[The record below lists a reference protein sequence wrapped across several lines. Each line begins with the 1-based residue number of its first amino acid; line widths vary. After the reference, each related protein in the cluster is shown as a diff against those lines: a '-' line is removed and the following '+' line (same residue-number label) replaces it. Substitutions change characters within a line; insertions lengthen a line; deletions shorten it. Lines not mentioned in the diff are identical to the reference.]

1 VFTGII
7 TLGFGLRT
15 TSRHLEVLNPPVE
28 TEPHIAAVARAN
40 DESGAERMI
49 PADLPEPDVLVV
61 GAGNAA
67 ANAALAAHEAG
78 ARVAMLEAAPEDAR
92 AGNSAFTGGAFRF
105 VHEGVTDLLRIAPD
119 IESLD
124 LANIDFGTYTR
135 EQYFDDMGRLTEYRC
150 DPELTDILISGSTD
164 AAIWLRRHGVRFQP
178 ALGRQAFKVDGRF
191 KFWGGLACHI
201 LGGGLHLTQTLHGA
215 LSRAGIPV
223 LYRARAVR
231 LLQDDTR
238 VCGVRV
244 VHGGRG
250 HDLRAKAVVLACGG
264 FESNPEMRARYLGP
278 NWDLAKVRGTRYNTG
293 LGHLMAMEIGAAV
306 TGHWSGAHVVQ
317 WDMNAPEY
325 GDITVGDRFQKH
337 NYPFGILVN
346 ARGERFLDEGLDFH
360 SYTYAKYGHEVM
372 RQPGLFAWQVFDQKI
387 VHLLRDE
394 YRITRITK
402 EQGATLEELAG
413 KLAGVDTRGFLRTV
427 EAYNAAPR
435 PDVPFNPNV
444 HDGLRTF
451 GLAIDK
457 TNWANRL
464 DKPPFHAYGVTAGI
478 TFTFGGLK
486 VSNRAEVVDTS
497 GEPIGGLFAAGEIVG
512 GLYYHN
518 YGSGTGLVAGV
529 VFGRLGGEGA
539 ARAAGCSPTNC

>member
-1 VFTGII
+1 MT
-7 TLGFGLRT
+7 
-15 TSRHLEVLNPPVE
+15 P
-28 TEPHIAAVARAN
+28 
-40 DESGAERMI
+40 AE
-49 PADLPEPDVLVV
+49 LPQPDILVV

-78 ARVAMLEAAPEDAR
+78 ARVAMIETAPEEAR

-105 VHEGVTDLLRIAPD
+105 VHEGVKDLLRIAPD

-124 LANIDFGTYTR
+124 LDTIDFGTYTR

-201 LGGGLHLTQTLHGA
+201 LGGGLHLTQTLHEA

-223 LYRARAVR
+223 LYRTQAIG
-231 LLQDDTR
+231 LLQDDAR
-238 VCGVRV
+238 VSGVRV
-244 VHGGRG
+244 VHGGRRY
-250 HDLRAKAVVLACGG
+250 DLRAKAVVLACGG

-293 LGHLMAMEIGAAV
+293 WGHRMAMDIGAAV
-306 TGHWSGAHVVQ
+306 TGHWSGAHAVQ
-317 WDMNAPEY
+317 WDMNAPEF
-325 GDITVGDRFQKH
+325 GDITIGDRFQKH

-387 VHLLRDE
+387 VHLLREE
-394 YRITRITK
+394 YRIARITK
-402 EQGATLEELAG
+402 EQANTLEELAG
-413 KLAGVDTRGFLRTV
+413 KLTGVDPRGFLRTV
-427 EAYNAAPR
+427 DAYNAAPR
-435 PDVPFNPNV
+435 PDVPFNPNI
-444 HDGLRTF
+444 HDGLRTN

-457 TNWANRL
+457 TNWANKL
-464 DKPPFHAYGVTAGI
+464 DAPPYHAYGVTAGV

-486 VSNRAEVVDTS
+486 VSAKAEVLDSSST
-497 GEPIGGLFAAGEIVG
+497 PIGGLFAAGEIVG

-529 VFGRLGGEGA
+529 VFGRLAGEGA
-539 ARAAGCSPTNC
+539 AQAVRSPH